1 MTASMIMYAR
11 PELDAAHARL
21 WSCLHARLTAQGIK
35 APKNLRQTGSEFELW
50 EDPELVFS
58 QTCGMP
64 YRTRLHGKVQLL
76 ATPDYGLEGC
86 PQGYYRSAIIIRA
99 DDARKALDQFA
110 SARLAYNMGHSQ
122 SGFASI
128 YAHVAPMGF
137 WFQNRVE
144 SGGHLNS
151 ARMVADGRADIAAV
165 DAQTWRL
172 IQRYEA
178 VSGQLRVLEWTA
190 PTPALPFITG
200 AAQNAAAVRACLRL
214 ALEDMPAADLAT
226 LDIKGIVEIPHRDYM
241 AVPTPPPEAWH

>member
-1 MTASMIMYAR
+1 MIMYAR
-11 PELDAAHARL
+11 PELDSAHAQL

-35 APKNLRQTGSEFELW
+35 APKNLRQAGSEVELW

-64 YRTRLHGKVQLL
+64 YRTRLHGKVRLI

-86 PQGYYRSAIIIRA
+86 PNGYYRSAIIIRA
-99 DDARKALDQFA
+99 DDARRTLDQFA
-110 SARLAYNMGHSQ
+110 LARLAYNMAHSQ

-128 YAHVAPMGF
+128 YAHVAPFGF
-137 WFQNRVE
+137 WFPTRVE

-151 ARMVADGRADIAAV
+151 ARMVADGLADIAAI

-172 IQRYEA
+172 IQRFEA
-178 VSGQLRVLEWTA
+178 FTDQLRVLAWTE

-200 AAQNAAAVRACLRL
+200 AAQDAAAVRACLRL
-214 ALEDMPAADLAT
+214 ALDDMPSADLAT
-226 LDIKGIVEIPHRDYM
+226 LDIKGVVEIPHRDYM
-241 AVPTPPPEAWH
+241 AVPTPPPEAWG